1 MRHIFCSHPPH
12 PRAGCNGLPPLRV
25 TPPCCTTPSRRSQLA
40 TRRSCGHKI
49 TCPMWPS
56 RRRHPF
62 LPLHRGGCKGFGNE
76 GLQEGVG
83 SRIRGIGS
91 ILLLIITAT
100 LSRNTTD
107 PPGIMTSKA
116 LMRTESFFSG
126 TRHPSPGNLVFD
138 QRKVGCIQCIVYLE
152 CIGSPDGAAEGQMR
166 RQIARKV
173 SCAM

>member
-1 MRHIFCSHPPH
+1 MHSSPFSSTRSEAVWSKDTTPFLRIFFSQHSLIFPTAQSSQGARMHHKFCSHPPH
-12 PRAGCNGLPPLRV
+12 PRAGCNGLPPLRA

-49 TCPMWPS
+49 TCQMWPS
-56 RRRHPF
+56 RHRHPF

-107 PPGIMTSKA
+107 PP
-116 LMRTESFFSG
+116 
-126 TRHPSPGNLVFD
+126 
-138 QRKVGCIQCIVYLE
+138 
-152 CIGSPDGAAEGQMR
+152 
-166 RQIARKV
+166 
-173 SCAM
+173 